1 MYVGSLCFCHKDN
14 QRKNNIW
21 SVPLSAYEI
30 ATFLKK
36 RLSVCYKKKSD
47 IIWEGEIEAISPT
60 KIKEGFL
67 NMIKKSYDLFTINH
81 FVYIC
86 ISRMLQKEKTYST
99 FLFKCSGTLNV
110 QVTSCVTFFLIST
123 LIYK

>member
-60 KIKEGFL
+60 KIKGFL
-67 NMIKKSYDLFTINH
+67 NKWRPMIYSLLI
-81 FVYIC
+81 I
-86 ISRMLQKEKTYST
+86 LST
-99 FLFKCSGTLNV
+99 FA
-110 QVTSCVTFFLIST
+110 
-123 LIYK
+123 